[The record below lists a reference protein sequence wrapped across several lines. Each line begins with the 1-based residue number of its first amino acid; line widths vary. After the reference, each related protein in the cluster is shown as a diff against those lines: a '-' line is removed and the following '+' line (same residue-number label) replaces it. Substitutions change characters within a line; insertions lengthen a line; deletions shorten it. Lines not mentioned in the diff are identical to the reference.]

1 LTKKIYVHHFQ
12 AIKGPEL
19 VAVKSLISIK
29 LVMDAAILQNLPE
42 LYRPVYQQNWRTIRE
57 SLKHGRIRDTFH
69 FPLFE
74 NEDSEIKSK
83 AERVISNYNRKIK
96 INVAFGFILKNR
108 STDELKFFHPS
119 NNTMLFLTPKLL
131 ENASDY
137 EQFRTDIEKEDAFQY
152 ARTNRPSTNWKVARI
167 ICVRFDI
174 YKM

>member
-1 LTKKIYVHHFQ
+1 MQQFYKTCQSCTAQFINKTGEQLEKVSNMVGYV
-12 AIKGPEL
+12 
-19 VAVKSLISIK
+19 
-29 LVMDAAILQNLPE
+29 
-42 LYRPVYQQNWRTIRE
+42 IRF
-57 SLKHGRIRDTFH
+57 I

-167 ICVRFDI
+167 ICVRFDV

>member
-1 LTKKIYVHHFQ
+1 MHHFQ

-19 VAVKSLISIK
+19 VAVISLISIK

-57 SLKHGRIRDTFH
+57 SLKLGRIRDTFH

-152 ARTNRPSTNWKVARI
+152 ARTNRPSTNWKVVRI
-167 ICVRFDI
+167 ICVRFDV

>member
-1 LTKKIYVHHFQ
+1 MQQFYKTCQSCTAQFINKTGEQLEKVSNMVGYVIRF
-12 AIKGPEL
+12 I
-19 VAVKSLISIK
+19 SL
-29 LVMDAAILQNLPE
+29 
-42 LYRPVYQQNWRTIRE
+42 
-57 SLKHGRIRDTFH
+57 F
-69 FPLFE
+69 FE
-74 NEDSEIKSK
+74 NEDSEIKCK

-167 ICVRFDI
+167 ICVRFDV

>member
-1 LTKKIYVHHFQ
+1 MVISFM
-12 AIKGPEL
+12 
-19 VAVKSLISIK
+19 SIK
-29 LVMDAAILQNLPE
+29 LFMDATTLQNLPE
-42 LYRPVYQQNWRTIRE
+42 LYRLVYQQNWRTITE
-57 SLKHGRIRDTFH
+57 SFKQGRIRDTFH
-69 FPLFE
+69 FPLFK

-131 ENASDY
+131 ENTSDY
-137 EQFRTDIEKEDAFQY
+137 EQFRADIEKEDAFEY
-152 ARTNRPSTNWKVARI
+152 ARTNKPSTNWIVARI
-167 ICVRFDI
+167 ICVRFDV